1 MISLL
6 CKLQVQTPE
15 NITFMVIDD
24 LLFVLA
30 ETRPV
35 GPVSQPVGQAV
46 GMVVLLPAP
55 LHLRRQQRPRAA
67 EIPGFMV

>member
-1 MISLL
+1 MHPLKTLNLWLL
-6 CKLQVQTPE
+6 T
-15 NITFMVIDD
+15 TY
-24 LLFVLA
+24 LFVLD